1 MSVTTYLVPLQN
13 IPQTFDISLSGI
25 TYTMTCR
32 WNAADEAGWVL
43 DIADQLT
50 GDILAT
56 NIPLIT
62 GCDCLSGLE
71 YLGIQ
76 GQLVVQT
83 NGDDFAVPTLANLGV
98 DSNLYYL
105 SSVASGN

>member
-1 MSVTTYLVPLQN
+1 MSLTTYLLPLQN
-13 IPQTFDISLSGI
+13 IPQTFGISLSGV

-32 WNAADEAGWVL
+32 WNDAQEAGWVL
-43 DIADQLT
+43 DIADAN
-50 GDILAT
+50 GNPLAV

-83 NGDDFAVPTLANLGV
+83 NGDNFAVPTLDNLGV
-98 DSNLYYL
+98 NSNVYYL